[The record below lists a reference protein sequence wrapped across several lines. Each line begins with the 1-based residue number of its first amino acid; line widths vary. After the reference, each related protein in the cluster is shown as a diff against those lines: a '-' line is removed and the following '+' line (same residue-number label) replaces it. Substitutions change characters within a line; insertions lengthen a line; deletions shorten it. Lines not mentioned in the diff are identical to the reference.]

1 MNSKFSDTLIINL
14 RVINNTAH
22 ELKRIEGTHSGREGS
37 FPPEFSAHS
46 RNVFQF
52 HAAPHFKG
60 DILIE
65 YGVKKPFFETRF
77 AYSIGNE
84 ILQFETS
91 FLYAYEKSYL
101 HQSPRVNYFW
111 THSVIGP
118 GDCNSRLRQHSD
130 VYPYNYAV
138 DFTIE

>member
-1 MNSKFSDTLIINL
+1 MRRISKMNSKFSDTLIVNL

-77 AYSIGNE
+77 AYRLAMKYCSLKPASYTPMKSRIFISRRELITSGLTASSAQE
-84 ILQFETS
+84 I
-91 FLYAYEKSYL
+91 A
-101 HQSPRVNYFW
+101 
-111 THSVIGP
+111 IP
-118 GDCNSRLRQHSD
+118 G
-130 VYPYNYAV
+130 
-138 DFTIE
+138 